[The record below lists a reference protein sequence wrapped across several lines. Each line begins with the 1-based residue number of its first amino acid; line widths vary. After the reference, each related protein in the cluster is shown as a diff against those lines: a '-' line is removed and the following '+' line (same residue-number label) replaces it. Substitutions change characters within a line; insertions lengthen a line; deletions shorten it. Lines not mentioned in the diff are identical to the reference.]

1 MVAAAHADP
10 ADAIVAGEVDRFLD
24 GTSDDEAAETVV
36 AIDDGG
42 GAGLP
47 DDPDLRRDIE
57 PAHLDPADVLR
68 EAEDPVPVGAGKIG
82 GSHQFGRAL
91 RIRPGDAGSAIGR
104 RYEVRQLRPGDAR
117 RRRIFPGHGSS
128 ADSAAKTRRP
138 PLSAP

>member
-68 EAEDPVPVGAGKIG
+68 EPEDPVPVGAGKIG

-91 RIRPGDAGSAIGR
+91 RI
-104 RYEVRQLRPGDAR
+104 RPGDAR